1 MKISEILDFLKD
13 EIIDTRMDIDESIEI
28 NNFKDNSENVEKNDV
43 FIAVKGFRVDG
54 HDFIYSAVSRG
65 AAFVILDDAEKIP
78 EDTSLN
84 YVLIKNTKKVIAE
97 LTYKNKHIT
106 PDDFKFF
113 AVTGTNGKSTVA
125 TLVHHILQETGKK
138 STLFS
143 TVDIR
148 IKDKVIEEPY
158 NTTPSVIKISEV
170 LEKSKLENVEFI
182 NMEVSSHALHQK
194 RIEKLAYDLVSYTNI
209 TRDHLDYHHTF
220 KEYYNTKLSLT
231 KSMKKNGK
239 AIVNIDDIDI
249 NKFDINKKK
258 IITYGFSE
266 DSDYKIKSINQSI
279 YQMNFKI
286 DTPEGEEI
294 SIYSSII
301 GKFNAYN
308 ITNAL
313 IVCKEYGLTY
323 DQIKHGIITF
333 KGVRGRFE
341 LIPSSKALGFSVVI
355 DFAHTPDALDKVL
368 SNAKEIVK
376 GRIILVFGAGGN
388 ADIGKRE
395 IMGKIACK
403 YSDII
408 VLTTDDPKDEDPE
421 KIIEQVKVGIK
432 KERNFIV
439 IPERKTAINA
449 AINFANRDDLVIIAG
464 RGHEKFQL
472 FANNKQIKFNDF
484 EIASECID
492 SLRRSMKK

>member
-313 IVCKEYGLTY
+313 IVCKEYGLSY

-421 KIIEQVKVGIK
+421 KIIEQVKV
-432 KERNFIV
+432 
-439 IPERKTAINA
+439 
-449 AINFANRDDLVIIAG
+449 
-464 RGHEKFQL
+464 
-472 FANNKQIKFNDF
+472 
-484 EIASECID
+484 
-492 SLRRSMKK
+492 

>member
-13 EIIDTRMDIDESIEI
+13 EIIETRIEVDTDLEI
-28 NNFKDNSENVEKNDV
+28 KNFKDNSELVEKNDV
-43 FIAVKGFRVDG
+43 FIAVKGFKVDG
-54 HDFIYSAVSRG
+54 HDFIHSALSRG
-65 AAFVILDDAEKIP
+65 AVFVILDNPEKIP
-78 EDTSLN
+78 EDLSLD
-84 YVLIKNTKKVIAE
+84 YVLIKNTRKVIAE
-97 LTYKNKHIT
+97 LAYKNKHIS
-106 PDDFKFF
+106 PKDFKMF

-125 TLVHHILQETGKK
+125 TLVHHILEESGKK

-143 TVDIR
+143 TVEIM
-148 IKDKVIEEPY
+148 IKDQVIEEPY
-158 NTTPSVIKISEV
+158 NTTPSVIKISEI
-170 LEKSKLENVEFI
+170 LEKSKLENVEFV
-182 NMEVSSHALHQK
+182 NMEVSSHAIHQK
-194 RIEKLAYDLVSYTNI
+194 RVEKLEYDLISYTNI

-220 KEYYNTKLSLT
+220 KEYMDTKLSLT
-231 KSMKKNGK
+231 NYLKKNGK
-239 AIVNIDDIDI
+239 VIVNIDEIELDNFHVDK
-249 NKFDINKKK
+249 NK
-258 IITYGFSE
+258 IITYGF
-266 DSDYKIKSINQSI
+266 DDKADYTIKSINQSI

-286 DTPEGEEI
+286 DTPEGEEL

-313 IVCKEYGLTY
+313 IVCKEYGLSY
-323 DQIKHGIITF
+323 DQIKHSIITF

-388 ADIGKRE
+388 ADVGKRK
-395 IMGKIACK
+395 IMGEVASK

-421 KIIEQVKVGIK
+421 KIIEQVKDGIT

-472 FANNKQIKFNDF
+472 FSNGKQIKFNDF

>member
-1 MKISEILDFLKD
+1 
-13 EIIDTRMDIDESIEI
+13 
-28 NNFKDNSENVEKNDV
+28 
-43 FIAVKGFRVDG
+43 
-54 HDFIYSAVSRG
+54 
-65 AAFVILDDAEKIP
+65 
-78 EDTSLN
+78 
-84 YVLIKNTKKVIAE
+84 
-97 LTYKNKHIT
+97 
-106 PDDFKFF
+106 
-113 AVTGTNGKSTVA
+113 
-125 TLVHHILQETGKK
+125 
-138 STLFS
+138 
-143 TVDIR
+143 
-148 IKDKVIEEPY
+148 
-158 NTTPSVIKISEV
+158 
-170 LEKSKLENVEFI
+170 
-182 NMEVSSHALHQK
+182 
-194 RIEKLAYDLVSYTNI
+194 
-209 TRDHLDYHHTF
+209 
-220 KEYYNTKLSLT
+220 
-231 KSMKKNGK
+231 MKKDGK
-239 AIVNIDDIDI
+239 AII
-249 NKFDINKKK
+249 NVDELDLDLFNLEKEKM
-258 IITYGFSE
+258 ITYGFSE
-266 DSDYKIKSINQSI
+266 GADYTIKSVNQSI

-286 DTPEGEEI
+286 DTPEGEES

-333 KGVRGRFE
+333 KGVKGRFE

-368 SNAKEIVK
+368 SNAKDIVK

-388 ADIGKRE
+388 ADVGKRK
-395 IMGKIACK
+395 IMGETASK

-408 VLTTDDPKDEDPE
+408 VLTTDDPKEEDPE
-421 KIIEQVKVGIK
+421 KIIEQVKAGIT

-472 FANNKQIKFNDF
+472 FANGKQVKFNDF
-484 EIASECID
+484 EVASECID

>member
-1 MKISEILDFLKD
+1 MKISEIIEFLKD
-13 EIIDTRMDIDESIEI
+13 EIIDTHIDTELEQEI
-28 NNFKDNSENVEKNDV
+28 KNFKDNSEAVDEDDV
-43 FIAVKGFRVDG
+43 FIAVKGLKYDG
-54 HDFIYSAVSRG
+54 HDFIYSALSRG
-65 AAFVILDDAEKIP
+65 AAFVILDDPEKISN
-78 EDTSLN
+78 DKSMN
-84 YVLIKNTKKVIAE
+84 YILIKNTKKVIAD
-97 LTYKNKHIT
+97 LVYKNKHIS
-106 PDDFKFF
+106 PNDFKMF

-125 TLVHHILQETGKK
+125 SLVHHILQESGKK

-148 IKDKVIEEPY
+148 IKDKVVEEPY
-158 NTTPSVIKISEV
+158 NTTPSVIKISEI

-194 RIEKLAYDLVSYTNI
+194 RIANLEYDLISYTNI

-220 KEYYNTKLSLT
+220 KEYFDTKLSLANH
-231 KSMKKNGK
+231 MKKNGK
-239 AIVNIDDIDI
+239 AIINIDDIDI
-249 NKFDINKKK
+249 NKFDIDRKK
-258 IITYGFSE
+258 IVTYGFSE
-266 DSDYKIKSINQSI
+266 ESDYRIKNINQSI

-313 IVCKEYGLTY
+313 IVCKEYGLSY

-333 KGVRGRFE
+333 KGVKGRFE

-368 SNAKEIVK
+368 SNAKDIVK

-395 IMGKIACK
+395 IMGEVASK

-408 VLTTDDPKDEDPE
+408 VLTTDDPKDEDPD
-421 KIIEQVKVGIK
+421 KIIEQVKTGIK

-439 IPERKTAINA
+439 IPDRKTAINA

-464 RGHEKFQL
+464 RGHEKLQL
-472 FANNKQIKFNDF
+472 FANGKQLKFNDF
-484 EIASECID
+484 DVASECID

>member
-1 MKISEILDFLKD
+1 
-13 EIIDTRMDIDESIEI
+13 
-28 NNFKDNSENVEKNDV
+28 
-43 FIAVKGFRVDG
+43 
-54 HDFIYSAVSRG
+54 
-65 AAFVILDDAEKIP
+65 
-78 EDTSLN
+78 
-84 YVLIKNTKKVIAE
+84 
-97 LTYKNKHIT
+97 
-106 PDDFKFF
+106 
-113 AVTGTNGKSTVA
+113 
-125 TLVHHILQETGKK
+125 
-138 STLFS
+138 
-143 TVDIR
+143 
-148 IKDKVIEEPY
+148 
-158 NTTPSVIKISEV
+158 
-170 LEKSKLENVEFI
+170 
-182 NMEVSSHALHQK
+182 MEVSSHALHQK
-194 RIEKLAYDLVSYTNI
+194 RVEKLEYDLISFTNI

-220 KEYYNTKLSLT
+220 KEYVNTKLSLT
-231 KSMKKNGK
+231 KYMKKDGK
-239 AIVNIDDIDI
+239 AII
-249 NKFDINKKK
+249 NVDELDLDLFNLEKEKM
-258 IITYGFSE
+258 ITYGFSE
-266 DSDYKIKSINQSI
+266 GADYTIKSVNQSI

-333 KGVRGRFE
+333 KGVKGRFE

-368 SNAKEIVK
+368 SNAKDIVK

-388 ADIGKRE
+388 ADVGKRK
-395 IMGKIACK
+395 IMGETASK

-408 VLTTDDPKDEDPE
+408 VLTTDDPKEEDPE
-421 KIIEQVKVGIK
+421 KIIEQVKAGIT

-472 FANNKQIKFNDF
+472 FANGKQVKFNDF
-484 EIASECID
+484 EVASECID

>member
-1 MKISEILDFLKD
+1 MKISEILNFLKD
-13 EIIDTRMDIDESIEI
+13 EIIDTRMDIDENTEI

-43 FIAVKGFRVDG
+43 FIAIKGLKFDG
-54 HDFIYSAVSRG
+54 HDFIYSALSRG
-65 AAFVILDDAEKIP
+65 AAFVILDDPEKIP

-84 YVLIKNTKKVIAE
+84 YVQIKNTKKVIAE

-106 PDDFKFF
+106 PNDFKFF

-158 NTTPSVIKISEV
+158 NTTPSVIKISEI

-194 RIEKLAYDLVSYTNI
+194 RVEKLEFDLISYTNI

-220 KEYYNTKLSLT
+220 KEYYDTKLSLT
-231 KSMKKNGK
+231 KYMKKDGK

-249 NKFDINKKK
+249 NKFKLPKKK
-258 IITYGFSE
+258 IITYGFS
-266 DSDYKIKSINQSI
+266 DDADYKIKSINQSI

-313 IVCKEYGLTY
+313 IICKEYGLSY

-333 KGVRGRFE
+333 KGVKGRFE

-368 SNAKEIVK
+368 SNAKDIVK

-395 IMGKIACK
+395 IMGEVASK

-421 KIIEQVKVGIK
+421 KIIEQVKLGIK

-449 AINFANRDDLVIIAG
+449 AVNFANRDDLVIIAG

-472 FANNKQIKFNDF
+472 FANGKQIKFNDF
-484 EIASECID
+484 EIASDCID

>member
-1 MKISEILDFLKD
+1 MKVYEILDFLKD
-13 EIIDTRMDIDESIEI
+13 DILDSRMELSDDTELK
-28 NNFKDNSENVEKNDV
+28 NFKDNSELVKENDV
-43 FIAVKGFRVDG
+43 FIAVKGFKVDG
-54 HDFIYSAVSRG
+54 HDFIYSALSRG
-65 AAFVILDDAEKIP
+65 AAFVILDNPEKIP
-78 EDTSLN
+78 DDTSIN
-84 YVLIKNTKKVIAE
+84 YILIKNTRKVIAE
-97 LTYKNKHIT
+97 LAYKNKHIS
-106 PDDFKFF
+106 PKDFKMF

-125 TLVHHILQETGKK
+125 TLVHHILQESGKK

-143 TVDIR
+143 TVEIR
-148 IKDKVIEEPY
+148 IKDKVVEESY
-158 NTTPSVIKISEV
+158 NTTPSVIKISEI
-170 LEKSKLENVEFI
+170 LEKSKLENVEFV

-194 RIEKLAYDLVSYTNI
+194 RVEKLEYDLISFTNI

-220 KEYYNTKLSLT
+220 KEYVNTKLSLT
-231 KSMKKNGK
+231 KYMKKDGK
-239 AIVNIDDIDI
+239 AII
-249 NKFDINKKK
+249 NVDELDLDLFNLEKEKM
-258 IITYGFSE
+258 ITYGFSE
-266 DSDYKIKSINQSI
+266 GADYTIKSVNQSI

-333 KGVRGRFE
+333 KGVKGRFE

-368 SNAKEIVK
+368 SNAKDIVK

-388 ADIGKRE
+388 ADVGKRK
-395 IMGKIACK
+395 IMGETASK

-408 VLTTDDPKDEDPE
+408 VLTTDDPKEEDPE
-421 KIIEQVKVGIK
+421 KIIEQVKAGIT

-472 FANNKQIKFNDF
+472 FANGKQVKFNDF
-484 EIASECID
+484 EVASECID

>member
-1 MKISEILDFLKD
+1 MKISEILDLLKD
-13 EIIDTRMDIDESIEI
+13 EIVDFRINMDTKNEI
-28 NNFKDNSENVEKNDV
+28 KHFKDNSEFVEKNDV
-43 FIAVKGFRVDG
+43 FIAVKGFKVDG
-54 HDFIYSAVSRG
+54 HDFIYAAFSKG
-65 AAFVILDDAEKIP
+65 AAFVILDNPEKIP
-78 EDTSLN
+78 DDDSLN
-84 YVLIKNTKKVIAE
+84 YILIKNTKKVIAE
-97 LTYKNKHIT
+97 LAYKNRHIS
-106 PDDFKFF
+106 PKDFKMF

-125 TLVHHILQETGKK
+125 TLIHHILQENGKK

-148 IKDKVIEEPY
+148 IKNHVEEEPY
-158 NTTPSVIKISEV
+158 NTTPNVIKISEI
-170 LEKSKLENVEFI
+170 LEKSKLENVEYV

-194 RIEKLAYDLVSYTNI
+194 RIEKLEYDLISFTNI
-209 TRDHLDYHHTF
+209 TRDHLDYHNTF
-220 KEYYNTKLSLT
+220 KEYVKTKLSLINYL
-231 KSMKKNGK
+231 KKNGK
-239 AIVNIDDIDI
+239 VIINIDELDLNLFKLD
-249 NKFDINKKK
+249 KEK
-258 IITYGFSE
+258 IITYGFNE
-266 DSDYKIKSINQSI
+266 KADYVIKSINQSI

-286 DTPEGEEI
+286 DTPEGEEL

-301 GKFNAYN
+301 GNFNAYN

-313 IVCKEYGLTY
+313 IVCKEYGLSY

-333 KGVRGRFE
+333 KGVKGRFE

-355 DFAHTPDALDKVL
+355 DFAHTPDALEKIL
-368 SNAKEIVK
+368 SNAKDIVK

-388 ADIGKRE
+388 ADIGKRKM
-395 IMGKIACK
+395 MGEVANK

-421 KIIEQVKVGIK
+421 KIIEQVKAGIK

-464 RGHEKFQL
+464 RGHEKLQL
-472 FANNKQIKFNDF
+472 FANGKYIKFNDF
-484 EIASECID
+484 EVASECID

>member
-1 MKISEILDFLKD
+1 MKISEILDFLKK
-13 EIIDTRMDIDESIEI
+13 EILDSRMEIPGDTEI
-28 NNFKDNSENVEKNDV
+28 NNFKDNSELVEENDV
-43 FIAVKGFRVDG
+43 FIAVKGFKVDG
-54 HDFIYSAVSRG
+54 HDFIYSALSRG
-65 AAFVILDDAEKIP
+65 AAFVILDNPEKIP
-78 EDTSLN
+78 DDTSLN
-84 YVLIKNTKKVIAE
+84 YVLIKNTRKVIAE
-97 LTYKNKHIT
+97 LAYKNKHIS
-106 PDDFKFF
+106 PKDFKMF

-125 TLVHHILQETGKK
+125 TLVHHILQESGKK

-148 IKDKVIEEPY
+148 IKDKIEEEPY
-158 NTTPSVIKISEV
+158 NTTPSVIKISEI
-170 LEKSKLENVEFI
+170 LEKSKLENVEFV

-194 RIEKLAYDLVSYTNI
+194 RVEKLEYDLISYTNI

-220 KEYYNTKLSLT
+220 KEYVDTKLSLT
-231 KSMKKNGK
+231 KHMKKDGK
-239 AIVNIDDIDI
+239 AIVNIDGIDLD
-249 NKFDINKKK
+249 KFNIDKKK

-266 DSDYKIKSINQSI
+266 DADYTIKSINQSI

-333 KGVRGRFE
+333 KGVKGRFE

-368 SNAKEIVK
+368 SNAKDIVK

-388 ADIGKRE
+388 ADVGKRE
-395 IMGKIACK
+395 IMGKIASK

-421 KIIEQVKVGIK
+421 KIIEQVKTGIT

-464 RGHEKFQL
+464 RGHERFQL
-472 FANNKQIKFNDF
+472 FANGKQIKFNDF
-484 EIASECID
+484 EVASDCID